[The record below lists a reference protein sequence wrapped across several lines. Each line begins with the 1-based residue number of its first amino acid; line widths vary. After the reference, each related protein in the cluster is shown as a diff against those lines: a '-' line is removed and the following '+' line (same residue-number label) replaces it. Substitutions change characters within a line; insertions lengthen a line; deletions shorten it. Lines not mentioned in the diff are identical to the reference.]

1 MPRPAPRKSP
11 LATAP
16 FDSSAFTPTLLA
28 GAVVAALVIGVV
40 CSALPPQDVV
50 STSHSTSTSIESRT
64 E

>member
-11 LATAP
+11 LATDP
-16 FDSSAFTPTLLA
+16 FDASAFTPTLLA

-40 CSALPPQDVV
+40 CAALPTRDVTT
-50 STSHSTSTSIESRT
+50 TSQSSSIESRT